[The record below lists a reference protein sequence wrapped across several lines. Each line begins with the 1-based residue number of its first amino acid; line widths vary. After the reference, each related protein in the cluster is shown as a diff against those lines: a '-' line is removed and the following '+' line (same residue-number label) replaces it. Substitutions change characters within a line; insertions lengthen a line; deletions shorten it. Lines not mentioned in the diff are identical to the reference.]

1 MSSHM
6 EIYAFAG
13 QELIAWGSVASV
25 ASILKNE
32 QNQTDKEI
40 TLLFDGS
47 TGQQIDLDLSGSA
60 EDVQNRYGT
69 PSGGPPAKGSSPPR
83 KGRGRLKLGVVGRE
97 VTLLPRHW
105 EWLDTQ
111 RGGLR
116 PRCGAWLT
124 RSVRR
129 ELGKT
134 ESGRLR
140 TVPSALCPRWLA
152 ICLASRRRP
161 GLCMPGKRAGLSR
174 KLQAGRRIFG
184 IVPVVMRNRRSNKV
198 QAHCN
203 SE

>member
-40 TLLFDGS
+40 TLLFDGT
-47 TGQQIDLDLSGSA
+47 TGQQIDLDLSGSV

-69 PSGGPPAKGSSPPR
+69 PSDSPPAEGSSSPR
-83 KGRGRLKLGVVGRE
+83 KGRGRPKLGVAGRE

-111 RGGLR
+111 RGGASAVLR
-116 PRCGAWLT
+116 RLVDQERKAGAGEDQ
-124 RSVRR
+124 VRQAQDSAQRFMSSMAGNLPGFEEAARALYAR
-129 ELGKT
+129 EEGRFKQET
-134 ESGRLR
+134 SGWPADIRDCAR
-140 TVPSALCPRWLA
+140 RYAEPAL
-152 ICLASRRRP
+152 
-161 GLCMPGKRAGLSR
+161 K
-174 KLQAGRRIFG
+174 
-184 IVPVVMRNRRSNKV
+184 
-198 QAHCN
+198 
-203 SE
+203 